1 MLGNRFCLFLQ
12 FLYLCGIFMFFT
24 LFQWLSIK
32 SRSEHV
38 YYIYLLLF
46 SFPLGLSVFI
56 FCSKDVIPIFTT
68 NQYILFNVVLHTVRG
83 VAKVLLDGIIV
94 NYQIM
99 LDLLCTSTRIL
110 LDLLCTVNLLKI
122 NTTIF

>member
-1 MLGNRFCLFLQ
+1 
-12 FLYLCGIFMFFT
+12 
-24 LFQWLSIK
+24 
-32 SRSEHV
+32 
-38 YYIYLLLF
+38 
-46 SFPLGLSVFI
+46 
-56 FCSKDVIPIFTT
+56 
-68 NQYILFNVVLHTVRG
+68 VVLHTVRG